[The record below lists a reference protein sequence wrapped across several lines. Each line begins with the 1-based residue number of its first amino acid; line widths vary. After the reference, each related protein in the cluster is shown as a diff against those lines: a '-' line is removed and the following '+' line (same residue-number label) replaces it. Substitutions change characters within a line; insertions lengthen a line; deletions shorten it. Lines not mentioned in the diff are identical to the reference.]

1 MCLYLN
7 WLKLNKIKNS
17 IPLPGSPL
25 FKYSTVTSGDAVR
38 HWGSRRIFVVRE
50 QWTGR
55 EDQIRLAKTK
65 QPLW

>member
-1 MCLYLN
+1 MGGVFDKTILTKTGDYT
-7 WLKLNKIKNS
+7 
-17 IPLPGSPL
+17 
-25 FKYSTVTSGDAVR
+25 KYSTVTSGDAVR